1 MDAEDASTARG
12 RHTSREHRRE
22 KVIGKAKKGTAAAE
36 DAVISDALAL
46 ERIIALSELRVDVV
60 DRVMFEI
67 ERFFGSGVEVLVLEF
82 KALDL
87 GLEKA

>member
-1 MDAEDASTARG
+1 MDAEDASTAG
-12 RHTSREHRRE
+12 GKHTSREHRRE
-22 KVIGKAKKGTAAAE
+22 EVIGKAKKGTAAAE

-60 DRVMFEI
+60 DGVMFEI